1 MVRLEKTFI
10 LEGGSP
16 ESTFRVLEKNIIS
29 FPFWL
34 KTHFSSRA
42 GEREYVRV
50 EGEEK
55 EGEHLLDE
63 ESTGN

>member
-1 MVRLEKTFI
+1 MVRSEKTFI

-16 ESTFRVLEKNIIS
+16 GSTFRVGKKIS
-29 FPFWL
+29 FPFSLCL
-34 KTHFSSRA
+34 KTHFSSWA